1 LVEPELRSLL
11 VDALQPLTVPA
22 GTVVIQ
28 QGAKGGDTFYVV
40 QSGTCEVLVND
51 VAVATKGSGTAFGE
65 LALLYACPRAATV
78 RAVDT
83 THLWVLHQRWYRL
96 VTRSAAAFRVE
107 QKVRCWLTDCALD
120 LLHMPD
126 ADPPLLSH
134 RSSCCAMSPSSRA

>member
-1 LVEPELRSLL
+1 MCVSCADLGRAAAQDLVEPELRGLL

-28 QGAKGGDTFYVV
+28 QGARGGDTFYVV

-51 VAVATKGSGTAFGE
+51 VVVAAKGSGTAFGE

-78 RAVDT
+78 RAVET

-107 QKVRCWLTDCALD
+107 QKVRRAG
-120 LLHMPD
+120 
-126 ADPPLLSH
+126 ADVGAPVRQL
-134 RSSCCAMSPSSRA
+134 R